1 MYICKYK
8 WDLIFLWKRK
18 DVFSKIIIFPHMHII
33 MWEFSKKNSTFFREK
48 DHQPFF
54 SAHTRK
60 KYWLEWEVRII
71 SQGDAV
77 KLNKSYCITDR
88 HICLAIFKTEIL
100 MMRKVDLRSFYMS
113 EKILKQVNILSQW
126 RKCATNLFFF
136 NLQFTFISIYIYI

>member
-1 MYICKYK
+1 MFLK
-8 WDLIFLWKRK
+8 IF
-18 DVFSKIIIFPHMHII
+18 IFPHMHII

-113 EKILKQVNILSQW
+113 EKILKLRLCLNKSIFWVNEENVLLICFSL
-126 RKCATNLFFF
+126 
-136 NLQFTFISIYIYI
+136 IYSLLLYIHIYLKKEI